1 VYLMNKSG
9 KVVLLFAA
17 AVFAVV
23 PLLSQ
28 TSSGPKPS
36 FEVISIK
43 PTAPNL
49 NFIRGG
55 AARGDRFSMTG
66 ANLRMLLQNAYG
78 RPTAGI
84 PFGQLQIIGGPS
96 WIDSDRWDV
105 QATADCSG
113 GVFSREQLQL
123 MIQSLLEQRFQLK
136 AHMETRELPIYNLV
150 VAKDGPKIKASADQ
164 TPPGPGGP
172 AGPPPPCSPAPTT
185 PAGPTPAPPPLPL
198 PGQRGGPGDPNFVM
212 PRGAILM
219 MGGPSGLTMQAA
231 AQPITGL
238 VGVLQQQVGRPVID
252 KTDLK
257 GLFDFKLQFS
267 REGLVAPTGPGG
279 GLPPGPPPPGAA
291 GPGPDTAAAADPMPS
306 LFTAIQELGLRLEST
321 KGPVEV
327 LVVESVQKPT
337 EN

>member
-1 VYLMNKSG
+1 MNKAG
-9 KVVLLFAA
+9 KVVLMFAA
-17 AVFAVV
+17 AAFAAA

-28 TSSGPKPS
+28 TSPGPKPS

-43 PTAPNL
+43 PSAPNL

-55 AARGDRFSMTG
+55 ATRGDRYTMTG

-78 RPTAGI
+78 RPSAGT
-84 PFGQLQIIGGPS
+84 PFGQLQIVGGPS

-113 GVFSREQLQL
+113 GVLSREQVQL
-123 MIQSLLEQRFQLK
+123 MLQSMLEDRLQLK
-136 AHMETRELPIYNLV
+136 AHLETRELPIYNLI

-164 TPPGPGGP
+164 TPPGAGLAGPPQPCSPAPATP
-172 AGPPPPCSPAPTT
+172 AGPPPP
-185 PAGPTPAPPPLPL
+185 PPPL
-198 PGQRGGPGDPNFVM
+198 PGQRGGPGDPNFVL

-219 MGGPSGLTMQAA
+219 MGNPSGQTVQAS
-231 AQPITGL
+231 AQPISAL
-238 VGVLQQQVGRPVID
+238 VNLLQQQVGRPVID
-252 KTDLK
+252 KSDLK

-267 REGLVAPTGPGG
+267 REGLVSPGG
-279 GLPPGPPPPGAA
+279 PAGLPPGPPPGAA
-291 GPGPDTAAAADPMPS
+291 GPAPAPAAAADPVPS
-306 LFTAIQELGLRLEST
+306 LFTAIQELGLRLESS

>member
-1 VYLMNKSG
+1 MNRPG
-9 KVVLLFAA
+9 KVVLMFAA
-17 AVFAVV
+17 AAFAVV

-28 TSSGPKPS
+28 TSPKSKPS

-43 PTAPNL
+43 PTAPNI
-49 NFIRGG
+49 NFIRLGG
-55 AARGDRFSMTG
+55 ARGDRYTVTG

-78 RPTAGI
+78 RPSAGI
-84 PFGQLQIIGGPS
+84 PVGQLQIIGAPS

-105 QATADCSG
+105 QATADCTG
-113 GVFSREQLQL
+113 GVLTREQVQL
-123 MIQSLLEQRFQLK
+123 MLQAMMEERFELK

-164 TPPGPGGP
+164 TPPGIGPAGPPQPCSPATGAP
-172 AGPPPPCSPAPTT
+172 AGPPPP
-185 PAGPTPAPPPLPL
+185 PPPL

-219 MGGPSGLTMQAA
+219 MGDPSGQTMQAA
-231 AQPITGL
+231 AQPVTAL
-238 VGVLQQQVGRPVID
+238 VSLLQQQVGRPVID

-257 GLFDFKLQFS
+257 GLFDFKLRFS
-267 REGLVAPTGPGG
+267 REGLAAPTGPA
-279 GLPPGPPPPGAA
+279 GLPPPPPPGAA
-291 GPGPDTAAAADPMPS
+291 GPAPAPAAAADPVPS
-306 LFTAIQELGLRLEST
+306 LFTAIQELGLRLESS

>member
-1 VYLMNKSG
+1 MNQPG
-9 KVVLLFAA
+9 KVVLIFAA
-17 AVFAVV
+17 AAFAVI

-28 TSSGPKPS
+28 TSPGPKPS

-43 PTAPNL
+43 PSAPNL

-55 AARGDRFSMTG
+55 AARGDRYSMTG

-78 RPTAGI
+78 RPSAGI

-113 GVFSREQLQL
+113 GVLSREQVQL
-123 MIQSLLEQRFQLK
+123 MVQSMLEDRFQLK
-136 AHMETRELPIYNLV
+136 AHLETRELPIYNLV
-150 VAKDGPKIKASADQ
+150 VAKDGPKIKASEDQ
-164 TPPGPGGP
+164 TPPGAGGLL
-172 AGPPPPCSPAPTT
+172 GPPQPCSPAP
-185 PAGPTPAPPPLPL
+185 AAPTGPPPPPPPL
-198 PGQRGGPGDPNFVM
+198 PGQRGGPGDPNFVL

-219 MGGPSGLTMQAA
+219 MANPTGLTLQGT
-231 AQPITGL
+231 AQPISAL
-238 VGVLQQQVGRPVID
+238 IGVIQQQVGRPVVD

-267 REGLVAPTGPGG
+267 REGLPAPVAGPAL
-279 GLPPGPPPPGAA
+279 LPPGPPPGAA
-291 GPGPDTAAAADPMPS
+291 GPAPGPATAAADPVPS
-306 LFTAIQELGLRLEST
+306 LFTSVQELGLRLESA